1 MPSGGARHSDR
12 EATEMTRK
20 YVRSSLL
27 LPQLATNNWT
37 IRFYLYCVR
46 IVSWRFTNKNNVA
59 SFAHGCQHRFSKR
72 KEKVLKLK
80 LLPLLLEKAWLS
92 LRRSAWKLV
101 HPCMNLRIIV
111 IKKSSPSPA
120 GNTANRISLFQRDTL
135 MGYCSP
141 ESGVLPSHCPQC
153 PLLHL
158 SLMVNWLWSPLESIK
173 LSSHLLQ

>member
-111 IKKSSPSPA
+111 IKKSSPSPV
-120 GNTANRISLFQRDTL
+120 TPQIEYLFFREIHWWDTVAQSQVSFL
-135 MGYCSP
+135 RA
-141 ESGVLPSHCPQC
+141 VLSVLYFICP
-153 PLLHL
+153 
-158 SLMVNWLWSPLESIK
+158 
-173 LSSHLLQ
+173 